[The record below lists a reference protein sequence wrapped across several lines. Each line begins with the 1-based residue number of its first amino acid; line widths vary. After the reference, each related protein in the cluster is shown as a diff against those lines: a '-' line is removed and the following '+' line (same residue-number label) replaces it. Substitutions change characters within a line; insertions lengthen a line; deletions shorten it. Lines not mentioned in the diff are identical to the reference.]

1 LEYAKFITINT
12 KIFMS
17 VVSDNIKYL
26 RKQMHFTQEQMAGKI
41 GIKRSLLGAYEEGRA
56 DPRLNNLQKMADIFN
71 VSVDMI
77 INDDLT
83 KLPVN
88 ELHKNVREQGFKV
101 LAITT
106 DHKGNENIELVPQ
119 KASAGYLNGFADPEY
134 LEELPKFNIPGLSR
148 EFTYRAFEITGD
160 SMLPLQSGTIIIGK
174 YLQRLTEVKDGKTYV
189 FLTKSEGIVYK
200 RAYSDIAGKKMNLVS
215 DNPVYQPYAISYTEI
230 LEIWEAVLFISGDF
244 PQSEKDKIKDDISFA
259 KLKTMVLDLQE
270 EVLKLKK

>member
-1 LEYAKFITINT
+1 
-12 KIFMS
+12 MS
-17 VVSDNIKYL
+17 IVSDNLKYL

-56 DPRLNNLQKMADIFN
+56 DPRLNNLQKIADIFN

-77 INDDLT
+77 ISNDLT
-83 KLPVN
+83 KLPIN

-106 DHKGNENIELVPQ
+106 DQQGNENIELVPQ
-119 KASAGYLNGFADPEY
+119 KASAGYLNGFSDPEY

-160 SMLPLQSGTIIIGK
+160 SMLPLQPGTIIVGK
-174 YLQRLTEVKDGKTYV
+174 YIQRLTEVKEGKTYV

-200 RAYSDIAGKKMNLVS
+200 RSYPDPPGKRMNLVS
-215 DNPVYQPYAISYTEI
+215 DNPLYPPYTVPFNEI
-230 LEIWEAVLFISGDF
+230 LEVWEAILYISRDF
-244 PQSEKDKIKDDISFA
+244 PRLEQEKPGNEISFD
-259 KLKTMVLDLQE
+259 KLKSMVLDLQD
-270 EVLKLKK
+270 EVMKLKK